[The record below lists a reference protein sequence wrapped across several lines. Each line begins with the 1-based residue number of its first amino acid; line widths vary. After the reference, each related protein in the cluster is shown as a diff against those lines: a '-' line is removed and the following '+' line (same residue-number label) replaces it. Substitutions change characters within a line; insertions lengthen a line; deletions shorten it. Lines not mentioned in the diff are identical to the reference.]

1 MRWLWLSSL
10 YFIWL
15 GMVLAISFME
25 APVKF
30 LTPSLTRAVALDVG
44 RTVFSAFHIVQAVLA
59 LVVLLFSL
67 SLWKKFS
74 LLWLALLALLLIIL
88 AVQSF
93 WLLPA
98 LTQRA
103 LAIGAGESLAPS
115 AHHII
120 YAVLEAAKTLLLV
133 CLAVFCLRQG
143 SHV

>member
-30 LTPSLTRAVALDVG
+30 LVPSLTRAVALDVG
-44 RTVFSAFHIVQAVLA
+44 RTVFTAFHILQAVMALA
-59 LVVLLFSL
+59 VLLLSL
-67 SLWKKFS
+67 SLIKYSPW
-74 LLWLALLALLLIIL
+74 LWLAVLALLLIIL
-88 AVQSF
+88 ALQSF

-103 LAIGAGESLAPS
+103 LAIGAGEVLAFS

-120 YAVLEAAKTLLLV
+120 YSALEGAKTLLLL
-133 CLAVFCLRQG
+133 CLAIFCLRQG
-143 SHV
+143 SL

>member
-30 LTPSLTRAVALDVG
+30 LAPSLTRAVALDVG
-44 RTVFSAFHIVQAVLA
+44 RTVFTAFHILQAVMALA
-59 LVVLLFSL
+59 VLLLSL
-67 SLWKKFS
+67 SLIKYFPW
-74 LLWLALLALLLIIL
+74 LWLAVLALLLIIL
-88 AVQSF
+88 ALQSF

-103 LAIGAGESLAPS
+103 LAIGAGEVLAPS
-115 AHHII
+115 THHII
-120 YAVLEAAKTLLLV
+120 YSVLEGAKTLLLL
-133 CLAVFCLRQG
+133 CLAIFCLRQG
-143 SHV
+143 SL